1 MSRVPPATGM
11 PAPLVF
17 LGAALCLVLV
27 GYGAV
32 EYYALLGGALSN
44 VTRGARLATLLMM
57 FVPISM
63 GLIFF
68 DAVRATSLFAKIQTL
83 PEHMRAKLA
92 VTAACCILVMAATS
106 AGAVYMAEV
115 VLPNRALAPPVWAGS
130 LVFDL
135 VLAFVLTLLLAL
147 PGLPLYWLRR
157 AWR

>member
-1 MSRVPPATGM
+1 
-11 PAPLVF
+11 
-17 LGAALCLVLV
+17 
-27 GYGAV
+27 
-32 EYYALLGGALSN
+32 
-44 VTRGARLATLLMM
+44 
-57 FVPISM
+57 
-63 GLIFF
+63 
-68 DAVRATSLFAKIQTL
+68 
-83 PEHMRAKLA
+83 
-92 VTAACCILVMAATS
+92 MAATS